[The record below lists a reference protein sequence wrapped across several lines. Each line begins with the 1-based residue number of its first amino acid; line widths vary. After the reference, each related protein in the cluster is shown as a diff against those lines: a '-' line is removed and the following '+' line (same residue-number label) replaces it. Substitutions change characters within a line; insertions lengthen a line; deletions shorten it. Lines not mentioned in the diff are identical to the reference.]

1 MLTLFLKLSR
11 KLHQKMSIRKF
22 CSLFSFLFIG
32 SLLYAQQGAPLLTH
46 FYESRDIENQNWAIC
61 QDDNRVMLFAN
72 RKGIS
77 AFDGQDWTSIR
88 IPVIPYSMKANPNDG
103 KIFVGGENSYGFIET
118 DQSGIYKYNP
128 VSGDGS
134 DIGVITRIV
143 FNDSVVWF
151 YGEQSVSRHRLSD
164 NKLELRLK
172 SPEGSPFTGMIVTP
186 KNTFINR
193 MNSGLFRVESDTLF
207 PIVTGYLTE
216 NIDILFSLPYDQD
229 RVLVGLSDGRLQLFD
244 GLKYSNYQIRDEG
257 YLRDNILSEGIAMG
271 DSLYAFSTLD
281 GGALVI
287 DKKSGEVRFTINN
300 QNKLPDDEIFAL
312 GQDNSGGLWLS
323 HQYGLSRAELK
334 LPVGNFS
341 IYPGLNGNL
350 TTSLWY
356 KGELYVGTSEG
367 VYYLAVVK
375 NYAEVQVLIKNDL
388 GSVGT
393 QTISQSGI
401 QPGIQQSIQEPQGT
415 RKNIFTKI
423 FGKKIVKEKKSES
436 GSAAVPEVAVQK
448 QSAATTQPVSPKQ
461 SAPVKFANRTVNR
474 LKSIN
479 YIYKKVDGFD
489 EKCRQLVKTDNG
501 ILAATNR
508 GLMVIND
515 HKAKIIVEDRYV
527 NFITWKPV
535 NDKYYVA
542 SSDGY
547 FSVKF
552 MNGKWILQIQDPSYT
567 DPVYSVAFTSDGKL
581 WLGVDNEALMADI
594 SGTSDEVKYTRTSI
608 KSDFPQ
614 RYMIDTANDSIFLYT
629 ESGIYSYQNQSAG
642 FVKSRTD
649 NSPGGSNTKYVYPLS
664 NIPWIKHGYNWL
676 YLNPVDPFLEKE
688 MSLLKLFNEVVSIN
702 TENKIL
708 WVVDGE
714 NRLFRIDMEKP
725 LKVNSESNILV
736 KSIYNADGTKFSLSE
751 IVFNPGDNVVYFD
764 IVAPAYLKQN
774 TTQYQYTVNKLM
786 NGWSNWS
793 VRTSYNLAVPVAGDY
808 SLQVRAKDIW
818 GNIGDIKTI
827 KFTIKAP
834 FTKTPLFF
842 ILTGSL
848 ILLIIFL
855 IVRFREGQLQ
865 KTNKIL
871 EQKVKERTAEIEA
884 QKEEITSSIEYA
896 SRIQMAMLP
905 ENEHFSSSFSDHFII
920 FKPRDIVSGDFY
932 WIGETDKC
940 IFFTVADCT
949 GHGVPGAFMS
959 TLGISTLNEIITNNA
974 NLQANT
980 VLGLLR
986 EKIKT
991 SLHQTGKEGEAA
1003 DGMDI
1008 CFCILHKNRKVL
1020 QYSGAY
1026 NPLYIF
1032 QGGEFKEYKAD
1043 RMPIGIYY
1051 GEKKTFTNYEI
1062 NLKKGDSVYIF
1073 SDGFA
1078 DQFGGPDSVKY
1089 KSAKLKKLLADHYF
1103 RPMAEQKA
1111 IFEMEFENWRG
1122 SNEQVDD
1129 ITMIGVRI

>member
-1 MLTLFLKLSR
+1 MI
-11 KLHQKMSIRKF
+11 MRKF
-22 CSLFSFLFIG
+22 SLLVSFLFIG
-32 SLLYAQQGAPLLTH
+32 LLLNAQKGAPLLTH
-46 FYESRDIENQNWAIC
+46 FFESRDIENQNWAIC
-61 QDDNRVMLFAN
+61 QDVNGVMLFAN

-77 AFDGQDWTSIR
+77 SFDGQEWTSIR
-88 IPVIPYSMKANPNDG
+88 IPVIPYSMKANPIDG
-103 KIFVGGENSYGFIET
+103 KIFIGGENSYGFIEK
-118 DQSGIYKYNP
+118 DQSGLYKYNP
-128 VSGDGS
+128 ISGDGS
-134 DIGVITRIV
+134 DIGVITRII
-143 FNDSVVWF
+143 FKDSVVWF
-151 YGEQSVSRHRLSD
+151 YGEQSVSRHNLID
-164 NKLELRLK
+164 NKLEVRLK
-172 SPEGSPFTGMIVTP
+172 SQEESPFTGMFVTP
-186 KNTFINR
+186 ENTFFNR
-193 MNSGLFRVESDTLF
+193 MNSGLYRLESDTLF

-216 NIDILFSLPYDQD
+216 NIDILFSLPYDQN
-229 RVLVGLSDGRLQLFD
+229 RVLIGLSDGRLQLFD
-244 GLKYSNYQIRDEG
+244 GLKYSNYQVKDEG
-257 YLRDNILSEGIAMG
+257 YLSDNILSEGITIG

-300 QNKLPDDEIFAL
+300 QNKLPDDEVFAL
-312 GQDNSGGLWLS
+312 GQDKSGGLWLS

-341 IYPGLNGNL
+341 IYPGLTGNL

-393 QTISQSGI
+393 QSVGQSRSL
-401 QPGIQQSIQEPQGT
+401 PGIQQGTQEPQGT

-423 FGKKIVKEKKSES
+423 FGKKIVKEKKAE
-436 GSAAVPEVAVQK
+436 GG
-448 QSAATTQPVSPKQ
+448 TT
-461 SAPVKFANRTVNR
+461 SAPVVAAPRITAPVQSAKKTVNK

-479 YIYKKVDGFD
+479 YIYKKVDGFN

-508 GLMVIND
+508 GLMVINN
-515 HKAKIIVEDRYV
+515 HKANVIVEDRYV
-527 NFITWKPV
+527 NFITWQPV
-535 NDKYYVA
+535 KEKYYVA
-542 SSDGY
+542 ASDGY

-552 MNGKWILQIQDPSYT
+552 TNGRWISELPDPSFSE
-567 DPVYSVAFTSDGKL
+567 PVYSVAVTSDGTL
-581 WLGVDNEALMADI
+581 WLGVDNEALMTDM
-594 SGTSDEVKYTRTSI
+594 SGTADEIKYTRTSI

-614 RYMIDTANDSIFLYT
+614 RYLLDIANDSIFLYT
-629 ESGIYSYQNQSAG
+629 ESGIYSYKSQSEG
-642 FVKSRTD
+642 FVKTRAD
-649 NSPGGSNTKYVYPLS
+649 INLGVPKTKYVYPLS
-664 NIPWIKHGYNWL
+664 NSPWIKYGYNWL
-676 YLNPVDPFLEKE
+676 YLNDIDSFIEKE
-688 MSLLKLFNEVVSIN
+688 MSLLKLFSEVISIN

-725 LKVNSESNILV
+725 LKVNPESNILV
-736 KSIYNADGTKFSLSE
+736 KSIYNANGTQFSLSE
-751 IVFNPGDNVVYFD
+751 IVFNRGDNVIYFD
-764 IVAPAYLKQN
+764 IVAPGYLKQN
-774 TTQYQYTVNKLM
+774 TTQYQYSVSKLM

-793 VRTSYNLAVPVAGDY
+793 VRTSYNLAIPVAGDY
-808 SLQVRAKDIW
+808 TLQVRAKDIW
-818 GNIGDIKTI
+818 GNIGDIKSI

-842 ILTGSL
+842 ILSASFVLL
-848 ILLIIFL
+848 ILFL

-905 ENEHFSSSFSDHFII
+905 EKGLFSSFFADHFII

-932 WIGETDKC
+932 WIGETEKH

-974 NLQANT
+974 DLQANT
-980 VLGLLR
+980 VLSLLR

-1008 CFCILHKNRKVL
+1008 SFCILNKNRKVI

-1032 QGGEFKEYKAD
+1032 QSGEFKEYKAD

-1062 NLKKGDSVYIF
+1062 SLKKGDSVYIF

-1078 DQFGGPDSVKY
+1078 DQFGGPDGVKY
-1089 KSAKLKKLLADHYF
+1089 KSAKMKKLLAEIYY
-1103 RPMAEQKA
+1103 RPMSEQKT
-1111 IFEMEFENWRG
+1111 IIEKEFESWKG
-1122 SNEQVDD
+1122 PAEQVDD
-1129 ITMIGVRI
+1129 ITIIGIRI